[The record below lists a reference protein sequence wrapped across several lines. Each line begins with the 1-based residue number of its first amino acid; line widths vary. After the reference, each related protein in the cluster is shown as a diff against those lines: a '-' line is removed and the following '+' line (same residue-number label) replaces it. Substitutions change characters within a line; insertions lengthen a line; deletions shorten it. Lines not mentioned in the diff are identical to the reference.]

1 MAFRVP
7 ALLALLAASPA
18 LFAQEAIEQGQPLPL
33 ASSSWTTT
41 DGATLTFDA
50 AAGSA
55 GLVVIFWSDA
65 CPWVDKYAPRVQD
78 LVDQYGRAGVGF
90 VFVQSE
96 PLSDQADGASTPTAP
111 VVLDLDRSI
120 AAALGARSAP
130 QAFFFGPDRA
140 LAYQGA
146 IDDSPAGA
154 DRVRMPYLQQAMDQ
168 SIAGVPVEVQSTRAL
183 GCTIKPA
190 AE

>member
-55 GLVVIFWSDA
+55 GLVVMFWSDA

>member
-1 MAFRVP
+1 MPFRFL
-7 ALLALLAASPA
+7 ALSALLAAAPA
-18 LFAQEAIEQGQPLPL
+18 VLAQEAIEQGEPLPL

-41 DGATLTFDA
+41 DGATLSFDA
-50 AAGSA
+50 AAGAS
-55 GLVVIFWSDA
+55 GLVVMFWSDA
-65 CPWVDKYAPRVQD
+65 CPWVDKYADRVRS

-90 VFVQSE
+90 VFVQSD
-96 PLSDQADGASTPTAP
+96 PPSDQADGSSTPTAP
-111 VVLDLDRSI
+111 VVLDVDRSI

-146 IDDSPAGA
+146 VDDSPAGA
-154 DRVRMPYLQQAMDQ
+154 DRVRVPYLQQAMDQ
-168 SIAGVPVEVQSTRAL
+168 SIAGLPIEVQSTRAL

>member
-1 MAFRVP
+1 MALRSLALS
-7 ALLALLAASPA
+7 ALLAVAPAA
-18 LFAQEAIEQGQPLPL
+18 LAQEAIEQGQPLPL

-41 DGATLTFDA
+41 DGATISFDA
-50 AAGSA
+50 AAGPA
-55 GLVVIFWSDA
+55 GLVVMFWSDA
-65 CPWVDKYAPRVQD
+65 CPWVDKYTDRVQD

-96 PLSDQADGASTPTAP
+96 PPSDQADGASTPTSP
-111 VVLDLDRSI
+111 VILDLDRSI

-130 QAFFFGPDRA
+130 QAFFFGPDRS

-146 IDDSPAGA
+146 VDDSPAGA
-154 DRVRMPYLQQAMDQ
+154 ERVRMPYLQQAMDQ
-168 SIAGVPVEVQSTRAL
+168 SIAGVPIEVQSTRAL